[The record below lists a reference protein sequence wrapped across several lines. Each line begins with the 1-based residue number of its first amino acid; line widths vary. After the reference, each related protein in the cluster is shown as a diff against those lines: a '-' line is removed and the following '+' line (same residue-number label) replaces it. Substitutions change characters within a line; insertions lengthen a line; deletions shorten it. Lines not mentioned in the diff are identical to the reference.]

1 MGCLRLT
8 YDHEETPTLFLEE
21 HPEKTHAPEL
31 QVWVNP
37 DATFEGVGI
46 KTLTQSDV
54 RTYVIGGADLTF
66 TGFSSTSQAIV
77 NATGGKGYN
86 LVGGESAMTSSKVLS
101 DIKAAYTKGQIVQIY
116 GYSLGGKIALEV
128 SRSLNA
134 ANIPISLLVTI
145 DAAEGPMSALVNRTV
160 PSNVSVNY
168 NFFQTT
174 PSSIFS
180 RGDYN
185 SGSGLIFNYNLTGP
199 NITHGNIDE
208 ATMNIAIRLLKH

>member
-1 MGCLRLT
+1 M
-8 YDHEETPTLFLEE
+8 
-21 HPEKTHAPEL
+21 
-31 QVWVNP
+31 
-37 DATFEGVGI
+37 
-46 KTLTQSDV
+46 
-54 RTYVIGGADLTF
+54 
-66 TGFSSTSQAIV
+66 
-77 NATGGKGYN
+77 NATGGRGYN
-86 LVGGESAMTSSKVLS
+86 LTGGESAMTTQKVIS
-101 DIKAAYTKGQIVQIY
+101 DIKAAYTKGQAIQIY
-116 GYSLGGKIALEV
+116 GYSLGGKVALDV
-128 SRSLNA
+128 ARSLGA
-134 ANIPISLLVTI
+134 ANIPISLLVTV
-145 DAAEGPMSALVNRTV
+145 DSAEGPMSALVNRTV